1 MAGDTGLDL
10 VTGAF
15 SFTGR
20 AIAARLLESGRA
32 VKTLTAHPDR
42 PNPLAGP
49 IEAAPYIFDEPERL
63 ARVME
68 GVTTFYNTYWVRFER
83 GRATFTQAVR
93 NSRTLFQAAR
103 EAGVRRLVHIS
114 IAKADAAPTL
124 PYYRGRPRRSE
135 SSPRSVWRTPL
146 SVPPSCTAM
155 ATSSS
160 TTWRG
165 CSGGSRSS
173 RSPARAATAS
183 ALFM

>member
-1 MAGDTGLDL
+1 
-10 VTGAF
+10 
-15 SFTGR
+15 
-20 AIAARLLESGRA
+20 
-32 VKTLTAHPDR
+32 
-42 PNPLAGP
+42 LAGP
-49 IEAAPYIFDEPERL
+49 IEAAPYTFDEPERL

-83 GRATFTQAVR
+83 GRASFAQAVR

-103 EAGVRRLVHIS
+103 EAGVRRIVHIS

-124 PYYRGRPRRSE
+124 PYYRGKAQAERE
-135 SSPRSVWRTPL
+135 LASVG
-146 SVPPSCTAM
+146 VASCMAM
-155 ATSSS
+155 ATSWS